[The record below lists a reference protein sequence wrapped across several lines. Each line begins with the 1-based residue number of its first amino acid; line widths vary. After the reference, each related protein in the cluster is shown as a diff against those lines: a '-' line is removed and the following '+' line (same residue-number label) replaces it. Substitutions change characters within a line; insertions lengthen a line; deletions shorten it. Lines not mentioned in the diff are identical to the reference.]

1 MLLTKVDIIDVSQQ
15 DSIVEHIILERSDPQ
30 FFYRALSMGGVFYYG
45 SVTNIGL
52 WAGLIS
58 P

>member
-1 MLLTKVDIIDVSQQ
+1 MLTQR
-15 DSIVEHIILERSDPQ
+15 DSIVEHIILERSNPQ

-45 SVTNIGL
+45 SVANTGL